1 MSKERSESAERKA
14 KKSLVNSELFQS
26 TRLKGSVR
34 TTQDTIE
41 LGRERQFGPKIGRLQ
56 KNPLNPGARK
66 GYFVVIFGGAATE
79 GAKQTTDVG
88 ARGDREVS
96 AANYRRGRDSSI
108 QAEKM

>member
-1 MSKERSESAERKA
+1 MSKERSESTERKS
-14 KKSLVNSELFQS
+14 KKFLVNSELFQS

-79 GAKQTTDVG
+79 DRGSQTNDG
-88 ARGDREVS
+88 CWSPG
-96 AANYRRGRDSSI
+96 
-108 QAEKM
+108 

>member
-1 MSKERSESAERKA
+1 MKA
-14 KKSLVNSELFQS
+14 LPRLDIFKVRQ
-26 TRLKGSVR
+26 LKGAPR

-88 ARGDREVS
+88 ARGDSEVS

-108 QAEKM
+108 QVEKM

>member
-1 MSKERSESAERKA
+1 MA
-14 KKSLVNSELFQS
+14 NSELFQS

-79 GAKQTTDVG
+79 GAKQTTDVE
-88 ARGDREVS
+88 ARGDSEVS
-96 AANYRRGRDSSI
+96 AANYRRGQDSSI